1 MDSAVPILSVDL
13 FLLEHIYL
21 HDILQL
27 VTRTQSPPGRSVA
40 SSNLSR
46 MFDICLCKPSGTYME
61 GKAHAYNMIA
71 NTTWVVT
78 TALSR
83 TVWPWRLTRSTVTRW
98 SPMGTPTPPAPRLT
112 RWDSSPSSARRD
124 PASWPTSSPSA
135 PSSSFSPRCLS
146 RWCSWWRWCRSTRG
160 PSSSDSAGCWL
171 EEPAAQES
179 SSSSPAWTSTRRLT

>member
-71 NTTWVVT
+71 NKT
-78 TALSR
+78 
-83 TVWPWRLTRSTVTRW
+83 
-98 SPMGTPTPPAPRLT
+98 
-112 RWDSSPSSARRD
+112 
-124 PASWPTSSPSA
+124 
-135 PSSSFSPRCLS
+135 
-146 RWCSWWRWCRSTRG
+146 
-160 PSSSDSAGCWL
+160 
-171 EEPAAQES
+171 
-179 SSSSPAWTSTRRLT
+179 